1 MSKVK
6 LATVWLD
13 GCSGCHM
20 SFLDMDERLIE
31 LAELVDMVYS
41 PIVDTKEFPD
51 EVDIALVE
59 GAVASV
65 DDEKKIKKIREHS
78 KMLVA
83 MGDCAVAGNVPV
95 DAQSHRAGSH
105 PQPRLHRERDRAA
118 ADSLHRGA
126 PAAQEGAPHSRVCD
140 GGRVS
145 SRVPALGRHL
155 PRRADRA
162 ANRRTAG
169 DSGAHPLWSLT
180 PELTMSQT
188 ITIDPVTRLEGHGKI
203 TIQLNG
209 QGEVEDAHFHVTQ
222 VRGFEKFSE
231 GRPFY
236 EMPSLMARICG
247 ICPVSHLIAS
257 AKACEAIMSV
267 RIPHTA
273 AQLRRMLNLAQMV
286 QSHALSFFY
295 LSSPDLL
302 LGMESDPKVRH
313 IFGVVAAKPELGRA
327 GIALRRFGQ
336 HIIELLGNKRIH
348 PGWVVPGGVTEPL
361 AAAKR
366 DEILAMM
373 PEAFHSIK
381 LALAAYK
388 QIADSFRPEIEVFA
402 NFPTN
407 YHEPDQR
414 RRVDRIHRRRAA
426 ADRRRRAMSSKTAS
440 PRKRFTE
447 VIGEAVEPYSYTKF
461 AYYKPLGYPKG
472 SYRVGPLARLN
483 IATTMGTPL
492 ADIELAE
499 FKQLARGPVQSSFYY
514 HHARLIEILYG
525 IEKIEQILTDP
536 HILDKHVRAVA
547 GVNRLEGAGQAEAP
561 RGHAAPS
568 LQGGRERP
576 HHLGQPR
583 DRHWPEQQ
591 RHEQGRCPG
600 REVITSRTASSLKA
614 FSTASKPWS
623 AHSTRA

>member
-1 MSKVK
+1 M
-6 LATVWLD
+6 T
-13 GCSGCHM
+13 
-20 SFLDMDERLIE
+20 
-31 LAELVDMVYS
+31 
-41 PIVDTKEFPD
+41 
-51 EVDIALVE
+51 
-59 GAVASV
+59 
-65 DDEKKIKKIREHS
+65 
-78 KMLVA
+78 
-83 MGDCAVAGNVPV
+83 
-95 DAQSHRAGSH
+95 
-105 PQPRLHRERDRAA
+105 
-118 ADSLHRGA
+118 
-126 PAAQEGAPHSRVCD
+126 
-140 GGRVS
+140 
-145 SRVPALGRHL
+145 
-155 PRRADRA
+155 
-162 ANRRTAG
+162 
-169 DSGAHPLWSLT
+169 
-180 PELTMSQT
+180 QT

-222 VRGFEKFSE
+222 VRGFETFSE

-273 AQLRRMLNLAQMV
+273 AQLRRMLNLAQTV

-302 LGMESDPKVRH
+302 LGMEADPKVRH

-388 QIADSFRPEIEVFA
+388 QIAYQFRPEIEVFA

-407 YHEPDQR
+407 YLGLVNEDDSIEFTDGALRLIDP
-414 RRVDRIHRRRAA
+414 VG
-426 ADRRRRAMSSKTAS
+426 KTIEDGITAT
-440 PRKRFTE
+440 RFTE
-447 VIGEAVEPYSYTKF
+447 AIGEAVEPYSYTKF
-461 AYYKPLGYPKG
+461 AYYKALGYPDG
-472 SYRVGPLARLN
+472 CYRVGPLARLN
-483 IATTMGTPL
+483 IAKSMGTPL
-492 ADIELAE
+492 ADVELVE
-499 FKQLARGPVQSSFYY
+499 FKQLANGPVESSFYY
-514 HHARLIEILYG
+514 HHARLIDILYG
-525 IEKIEQILTDP
+525 IEKIEQILSDP
-536 HILDKHVRAVA
+536 LILDKHVRATA

-561 RGHAAPS
+561 RGTLHHHYKVDENGLMKWANLVIATGNNNHAMN
-568 LQGGRERP
+568 QGVAQAAKHYIKGGKFTEGILNRVEAVVRTFDP
-576 HHLGQPR
+576 CLSCSTHAFGQMPLAITLLNA
-583 DRHWPEQQ
+583 D
-591 RHEQGRCPG
+591 
-600 REVITSRTASSLKA
+600 REVVDQVIR
-614 FSTASKPWS
+614 
-623 AHSTRA
+623 